1 MTTTTNVNWEPLER
15 RLNRDAAIIREFMWM
30 CSDEENGV
38 EYYKHAVTRR
48 YLLLGRDGQCYQQ
61 GAPGLVKVEFDSDL
75 RRVRGLEAH

>member
-15 RLNRDAAIIREFMWM
+15 RLNRDAAILSEFMWM
-30 CSDEENGV
+30 YSDEENGV

-61 GAPGLVKVEFDSDL
+61 RAPGLVKVEFDSDL
-75 RRVRGLEAH
+75 RRVR